1 LLPGNLV
8 PCPTEKMRANYLKL
22 AEGYWESNAEQFQ
35 KFLKIVAKM
44 TPLKAKTLFKL
55 LVFNQ
60 ALI

>member
-1 LLPGNLV
+1 
-8 PCPTEKMRANYLKL
+8 MRANYLKQ

-44 TPLKAKTLFKL
+44 PPLKTKTLLKL
-55 LVFNQ
+55 LVLKQ